1 MIRLVDEIAG
11 GTGAGPAAVA
21 LAWVQA
27 QPGITSTVIG
37 ARRMDQFEANL
48 SALDLT
54 LDQAHEARL
63 TSASAPHLNFPAEN
77 NGAMARIARNGGTT
91 VDGVPTPAPPRLPRG
106 TPCS

>member
-1 MIRLVDEIAG
+1 MRGPGQSQQPDDGVDQLSG
-11 GTGAGPAAVA
+11 GVA
-21 LAWVQA
+21 DRQR
-27 QPGITSTVIG
+27 G
-37 ARRMDQFEANL
+37 ARGSGL

-91 VDGVPTPAPPRLPRG
+91 VDGVPTPAPPRLFQG
-106 TPCS
+106 THIY